1 MLDVPAYSKRHFQY
15 MHKCCDEL
23 FQFLKSSEPSVVDEE
38 NKTQLEQFEEE
49 KVKLL
54 KAWRTFLVVC
64 SSYQVRNVKRHKR
77 HLFHFLNL
85 L

>member
-1 MLDVPAYSKRHFQY
+1 
-15 MHKCCDEL
+15 MHLCYDEL
-23 FQFLKSSEPSVVDEE
+23 FQFLKSSEPFVADEE
-38 NKTQLEQFEEE
+38 NNAQLEKFEEE

-64 SSYQVRNVKRHKR
+64 SSYQVRDVKRHKR
-77 HLFHFLNL
+77 HLLHFFNL

>member
-1 MLDVPAYSKRHFQY
+1 
-15 MHKCCDEL
+15 MHWCCDEL
-23 FQFLKSSEPSVVDEE
+23 FQFLKSSEPSVADEE
-38 NKTQLEQFEEE
+38 NKAQLEQFEEE

-64 SSYQVRNVKRHKR
+64 SSYQVRDVKKHKR
-77 HLFHFLNL
+77 HLFHFFSL